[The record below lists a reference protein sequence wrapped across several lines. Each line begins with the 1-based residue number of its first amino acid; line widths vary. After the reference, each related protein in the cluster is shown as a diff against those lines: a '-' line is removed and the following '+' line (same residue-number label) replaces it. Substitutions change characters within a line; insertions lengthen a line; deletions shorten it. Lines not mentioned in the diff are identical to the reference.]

1 MIELCFYITDKK
13 SGKEVYRNSGKFTSL
28 EAFYNYMAIRYNYTS
43 RDYDFNLSGRYI
55 KEY

>member
-28 EAFYNYMAIRYNYTS
+28 EAFYNYIAIRYNYTS
-43 RDYDFNLSGRYI
+43 RNYDFELSGRYI